1 MADKK
6 AIEFTDNQ
14 KAIVDYLKAHEGKSF
29 TLAQISEAVGF
40 EVKSGTIVKLMKFAG
55 IAKGAQVEVQY
66 TGTRKVNTYGL
77 NIADAD

>member
-1 MADKK
+1 MAEK
-6 AIEFTDNQ
+6 AITFTDNQ
-14 KAIVDYLKAHEGKSF
+14 TKVLDYLKTNAGKAF
-29 TLAQISEAVGF
+29 TLAQISEACGF